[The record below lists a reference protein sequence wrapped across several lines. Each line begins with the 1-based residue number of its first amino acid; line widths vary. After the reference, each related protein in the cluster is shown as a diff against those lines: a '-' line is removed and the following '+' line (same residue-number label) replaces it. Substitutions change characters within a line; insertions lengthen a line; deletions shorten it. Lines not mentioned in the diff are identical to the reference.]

1 MNGKTHRHLL
11 WEMSWKLYFLFYRTT
26 PRNHNT
32 QKTELLWLPRGTSVR
47 LPFNT
52 SARLIC
58 ALKHIKTNIPSTLLD
73 LLCWQMIDIIP
84 EARLELNK
92 LVRKTQGH
100 KHRMHLNEKMA
111 ISSFA
116 FWAIT
121 QVSYIHIY
129 AGVHVQYHL
138 YVCSKKVALS
148 VLTGIQNRNEAHE
161 QKENSLSARQHF
173 SFPPLIHPLIRLLLF
188 FLFLSFFHHSPSL
201 ILSALSL
208 FLPGLITLSTFP
220 SLLCLFTHN
229 SLASSFLP
237 RVCLCHSSF
246 ISPQFHPLWVLSSHL
261 CHLSSIFKHHL
272 QTVVSSLISSG
283 RPDAS
288 SVSTFQQICKG
299 RAHTRF
305 TWYCG
310 LFFWWI

>member
-1 MNGKTHRHLL
+1 MYSTTCMCVQKR
-11 WEMSWKLYFLFYRTT
+11 WLF
-26 PRNHNT
+26 
-32 QKTELLWLPRGTSVR
+32 
-47 LPFNT
+47 
-52 SARLIC
+52 
-58 ALKHIKTNIPSTLLD
+58 
-73 LLCWQMIDIIP
+73 LCWQVS
-84 EARLELNK
+84 RTGTK
-92 LVRKTQGH
+92 HTSRK
-100 KHRMHLNEKMA
+100 K
-111 ISSFA
+111 
-116 FWAIT
+116 
-121 QVSYIHIY
+121 
-129 AGVHVQYHL
+129 
-138 YVCSKKVALS
+138 
-148 VLTGIQNRNEAHE
+148 
-161 QKENSLSARQHF
+161 NSLSARQHF

-188 FLFLSFFHHSPSL
+188 FLFLSFFHHSSSL

-299 RAHTRF
+299 RPHTWF

-310 LFFWWI
+310 LFFGELKKTP

>member
-1 MNGKTHRHLL
+1 MNGKTHRDLL

-32 QKTELLWLPRGTSVR
+32 QKTELLWLPHGTSVR

-52 SARLIC
+52 SAGLIC

-73 LLCWQMIDIIP
+73 LLCWQMIDVIP

-161 QKENSLSARQHF
+161 QKEKQSFCPSA
-173 SFPPLIHPLIRLLLF
+173 LLF
-188 FLFLSFFHHSPSL
+188 SSPHPSSHQVAVVLSLPFFFHHSPSL

-220 SLLCLFTHN
+220 SLICLFTHN

-246 ISPQFHPLWVLSSHL
+246 ISPQFHPLRVLSSHL

-299 RAHTRF
+299 RPHTRF